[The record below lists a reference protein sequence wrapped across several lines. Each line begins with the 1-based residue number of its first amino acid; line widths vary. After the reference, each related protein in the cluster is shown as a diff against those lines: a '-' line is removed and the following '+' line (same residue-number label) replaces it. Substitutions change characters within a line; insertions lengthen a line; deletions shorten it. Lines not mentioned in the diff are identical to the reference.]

1 MSYLILPVL
10 QIFLL
15 SVGRGFTSNKLPPKR
30 TIESFFMASTKQ
42 ACQHNE
48 NETVVDE
55 GEVGGVGVADENGM
69 FYFEPPPPPCH
80 FLFCSATADV

>member
-1 MSYLILPVL
+1 
-10 QIFLL
+10 
-15 SVGRGFTSNKLPPKR
+15 
-30 TIESFFMASTKQ
+30 MASTKR

-69 FYFEPPPPPCH
+69 FYFDPPPCH
-80 FLFCSATADV
+80 FLFCSATAYV

>member
-1 MSYLILPVL
+1 
-10 QIFLL
+10 
-15 SVGRGFTSNKLPPKR
+15 
-30 TIESFFMASTKQ
+30 MASTKR

-69 FYFEPPPPPCH
+69 FYFEPPPPATFYFVLPQ
-80 FLFCSATADV
+80 LMCSSKSCQSYTTHSQ

>member
-1 MSYLILPVL
+1 M
-10 QIFLL
+10 
-15 SVGRGFTSNKLPPKR
+15 PPKR
-30 TIESFFMASTKQ
+30 IIESFFMASTKR

-69 FYFEPPPPPCH
+69 FYFDPPACH
-80 FLFCSATADV
+80 FLFCSATAYV